1 MVKTKKKYKPK
12 MCINKQLDRMSVM
25 EKGVK
30 RKKRCEGEKKR
41 WESTALNQTVQI
53 QVWLEDS
60 DDTL

>member
-12 MCINKQLDRMSVM
+12 MRINKQLDRMSVM

-41 WESTALNQTVQI
+41 WESTTLNQTVQI

>member
-12 MCINKQLDRMSVM
+12 MRINKLDRMSAM

-30 RKKRCEGEKKR
+30 RRKRCEGEKKR
-41 WESTALNQTVQI
+41 WESTTLNQTVQI